1 MNTLENIIKKTVNEV
16 LAEMDKSSLNN
27 AVQEDLPL
35 GGDEKYIQQQKNQTV
50 PMPLNV
56 STATWR
62 EGQDGTTEKVETK
75 LISGQGTAFFHN
87 HGCIVANHSN
97 TPLKAVCTEMS
108 NRGQRAYY
116 VRLDEA

>member
-1 MNTLENIIKKTVNEV
+1 MNITLKNIIRETVNEV
-16 LAEMDKSSLNN
+16 LSEIDRPPLDEN
-27 AVQEDLPL
+27 LPL
-35 GGDEKYIQQQKNQTV
+35 SGDEKYIQQQQNQTA

-62 EGQDGTTEKVETK
+62 EGTEGTTETVETK